1 MGDSMKRAAWIVMA
15 MVAVFSIAATQS
27 YGQTQNPPAAG
38 QTTPGGQAA
47 QGTPAAPGAPQGKR
61 PPQAQTTPEFDAYK
75 VAAAVTDP
83 AALEKAADD
92 FAAKFPNSELR
103 VLLYKMSTR
112 AYQNANSSDKTEA
125 MARKVLII
133 DGDDPE
139 SLVVVAEV
147 IAERTHDSDLDKD
160 QRYDEAMKMAQKA
173 TQTVDTDLAVPADKL
188 DVAKAYLRSS
198 AYSIMGTIE
207 FKKERYAAAQVSLQK
222 AIDAFPAQPDPVV
235 MLRLAIALD
244 KQQKYPE
251 ALKVANQAV
260 DLTKEGTQVGTLA
273 RHERDRLLQLTGGA
287 AAPAAAPA
295 ATPATPPSQPPK
307 N

>member
-1 MGDSMKRAAWIVMA
+1 MGDSMKRAAWMVMA

-207 FKKERYAAAQVSLQK
+207 FKKESYAAAQVSLQK

-287 AAPAAAPA
+287 AAPVAAPA

>member
-1 MGDSMKRAAWIVMA
+1 
-15 MVAVFSIAATQS
+15 
-27 YGQTQNPPAAG
+27 
-38 QTTPGGQAA
+38 
-47 QGTPAAPGAPQGKR
+47 
-61 PPQAQTTPEFDAYK
+61 
-75 VAAAVTDP
+75 
-83 AALEKAADD
+83 
-92 FAAKFPNSELR
+92 

-207 FKKERYAAAQVSLQK
+207 FKKESYAAAQVSLQK

-287 AAPAAAPA
+287 AAPVAAPA

>member
-1 MGDSMKRAAWIVMA
+1 MKRAAWMVMA

-207 FKKERYAAAQVSLQK
+207 FKKESYAAAQVSLQK